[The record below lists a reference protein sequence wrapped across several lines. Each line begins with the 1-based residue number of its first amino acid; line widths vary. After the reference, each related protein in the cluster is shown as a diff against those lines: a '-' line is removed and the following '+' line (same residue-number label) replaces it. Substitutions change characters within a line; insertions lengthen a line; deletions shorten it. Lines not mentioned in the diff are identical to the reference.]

1 MLNIDGI
8 NISWNGHG
16 GFRLDTGNKL
26 LYIDP
31 FKLIQQYSNKNDA
44 DIILITHNHYDH
56 LSVEDINNI
65 IKESTTI
72 ICSSEC
78 IETLNKNYSNNKVI
92 SLEPQDTIE
101 IDNVKITAIDAYNTN
116 KKFHP
121 KDDHKIGFLI
131 HINGLSIYHT
141 GDTDLIPEMNNLNP
155 DIAFVPVS
163 GTYVMTAEEA
173 SKAVNEFIKPKKLA
187 IPMHY
192 DSIVGSVKDAENFCG
207 NVHICKTIIMNKE

>member
-1 MLNIDGI
+1 MLNVNGI
-8 NISWNGHG
+8 GISWNGHD

-31 FKLIQQYSNKNDA
+31 FKLTQQYSNKNDA

-65 IKESTTI
+65 IKESTII

-78 IETLNKNYSNNKVI
+78 TETLNKNYSNKVI
-92 SLEPQDTIE
+92 PLKPQGTVE
-101 IDNVKITAIDAYNTN
+101 IDNVKVTAIEAYNTN

-121 KDDHKIGFLI
+121 KDEHNIGYLI
-131 HINGLSIYHT
+131 HINGLTIYHT

-173 SKAVNEFIKPKKLA
+173 SKAVNELIKPKKLA

-192 DSIVGSVKDAENFCG
+192 NSIVGSVKDAEVFCDKIH
-207 NVHICKTIIMNKE
+207 VCKTIIMNRE